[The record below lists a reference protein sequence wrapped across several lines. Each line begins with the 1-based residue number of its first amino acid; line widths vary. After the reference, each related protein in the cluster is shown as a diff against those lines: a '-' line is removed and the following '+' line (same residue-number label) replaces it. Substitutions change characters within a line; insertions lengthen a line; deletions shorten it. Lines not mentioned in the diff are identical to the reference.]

1 MHCQLVVCQCG
12 LLLFEPMGIGLTASG
27 EVAVRLCDDG
37 FASNCGLIA
46 RE

>member
-1 MHCQLVVCQCG
+1 MHCRLVVCQCG

-27 EVAVRLCDDG
+27 EVA
-37 FASNCGLIA
+37 FAPNCGLIA